1 MPVQTSFLDKL
12 IEFVSS
18 FPEMFGKLLLII
30 LGDNNERYVRS
41 LGFVRS
47 NKPDSVPKITPGT
60 LLAKINDV
68 EPEMLALSDDELRQM
83 ASKLRDR
90 LAQGETL
97 DSLLRLPLLPVEN
110 LLEDPK
116 T

>member
-12 IEFVSS
+12 IEFFSS
-18 FPEMFGKLLLII
+18 FPEMVGKLLLSI
-30 LGDNNERYVRS
+30 LGDSNERYVRS

-68 EPEMLALSDDELRQM
+68 EPEMLA
-83 ASKLRDR
+83 
-90 LAQGETL
+90 
-97 DSLLRLPLLPVEN
+97 
-110 LLEDPK
+110 
-116 T
+116 